1 MPQTSLVSLSDGGLT
16 WHSRSAA
23 PSFRGAG
30 AAGRAL
36 RRGAWPGRGGC
47 RGRKKPLGPGPS
59 PPTILRALNSAW
71 RDRVTRTGRV
81 GPELQAA
88 VHGCA
93 GCAPPGSHSGSA
105 APPEPS
111 PREVTAGRTL
121 PHLQLPAASCER
133 SHSASEG
140 GSRAPRP
147 RPGSCQPGGWQGE
160 RVECQ
165 HCSVSSHIRGV
176 RQLSPR
182 RQGHARRPSCP
193 VRRGRPAL
201 RYAGAGARAAEGTPA
216 AVPSP
221 LRVRGCHAPAQGASR
236 LRAPL
241 PSAPPLSPAP
251 LGGAA

>member
-1 MPQTSLVSLSDGGLT
+1 M
-16 WHSRSAA
+16 
-23 PSFRGAG
+23 
-30 AAGRAL
+30 
-36 RRGAWPGRGGC
+36 
-47 RGRKKPLGPGPS
+47 
-59 PPTILRALNSAW
+59 
-71 RDRVTRTGRV
+71 

-88 VHGCA
+88 VRGCA
-93 GCAPPGSHSGSA
+93 GCTPPGSHSGSA

-193 VRRGRPAL
+193 ARRGRPAL
-201 RYAGAGARAAEGTPA
+201 RYAGGGGEGGGGHPGCCPRSPEGPGLPCACPGSQPSARPLTLRPSSVPRPLSGAAREGDLE
-216 AVPSP
+216 SP
-221 LRVRGCHAPAQGASR
+221 RPGGASR
-236 LRAPL
+236 RLGRARKRKLETSSLFPSLSKL
-241 PSAPPLSPAP
+241 PRRLIQQPRRRGDNARSDTVGDCCRKHSSSE
-251 LGGAA
+251 

>member
-1 MPQTSLVSLSDGGLT
+1 MPQMSLVSLSDGGLT

-47 RGRKKPLGPGPS
+47 RGRKKPLGPGLS

-88 VHGCA
+88 VRGCA

-201 RYAGAGARAAEGTPA
+201 RYAGGGGEGGGGHPGCC
-216 AVPSP
+216 PQSP
-221 LRVRGCHAPAQGASR
+221 EGPGLPCACPGSQ
-236 LRAPL
+236 
-241 PSAPPLSPAP
+241 PSARPLTLRPSSVPLLRPPPP
-251 LGGAA
+251 

>member
-1 MPQTSLVSLSDGGLT
+1 M
-16 WHSRSAA
+16 
-23 PSFRGAG
+23 
-30 AAGRAL
+30 
-36 RRGAWPGRGGC
+36 
-47 RGRKKPLGPGPS
+47 
-59 PPTILRALNSAW
+59 
-71 RDRVTRTGRV
+71 

-216 AVPSP
+216 AVPGP
-221 LRVRGCHAPAQGASR
+221 LRVRGCRAPAQGASR

-241 PSAPPLSPAP
+241 PSAPPPSPSSVPRP
-251 LGGAA
+251 LRWGGMRRGPGVASAGRGFQAAWSGAETEARDFVAVSIAL